1 MLTSI
6 SIKNIAL
13 IKKLELDFSEG
24 LNILSGETGAGK
36 SIIIDSLNF
45 VLGERADKTL
55 IRHGESVAEVEASF
69 YFGENQ
75 KIRDLL
81 DEYGIE
87 REDDVVILRRTMN
100 VSGRNDVRVNG
111 RNATNSMLKAISSL
125 LCDIHGQHEHQS
137 LLKSSTHID
146 ILDNFGENELA
157 NKKVEFSKLMSEYKD
172 ICKKLSEIGNA
183 QERAR
188 ELDMLEYAIKEI
200 DGAELYE
207 GIEEEITANRVKYQN
222 AGRLIE
228 SVKFAESILSSGEGH
243 TAQDTVYR
251 AYNTL
256 LGALKFDQELSEF
269 TSRLDSV
276 KIEIDDIASSLSS
289 LLNGYEFNPEI
300 ADETERKYDL
310 IKSLKRKYGSTV
322 QEILDY
328 LESAKQRKQ
337 LLEDLSENG
346 DKLEEQKV
354 IFEDK
359 IYKIAKELSDIRKKV
374 ALKLEKAI
382 SFELS
387 ELGMGGTL
395 FKIDFAE
402 LPERDRHM
410 EYVTSIGF
418 DTVEFLISPN
428 KGEPLRP
435 LSKIISGGEMSRFML
450 ALKVIIASIDGI
462 GTLVFDEI
470 DTGISGKIAFEVA
483 KKLYKISKSAQVI
496 AITHLP
502 QLAAIA
508 DVNYLIEKKTESDS
522 TNTYVTVLSEQ
533 NKINEISRL
542 AGGVDKS
549 EFGTNHAKDLIDS
562 FSDFKLNLQK

>member
-1 MLTSI
+1 MLTAI

-13 IKKLELDFSEG
+13 IKRLDLDFSEG

-75 KIRDLL
+75 SITSIL
-81 DEYGIE
+81 DEFGIE
-87 REDDVVILRRTMN
+87 HEDGLVVLRRSMN
-100 VSGRNDVRVNG
+100 VSGRSDVRING
-111 RNATNSMLKAISSL
+111 HTATSSMLKAVSSL

-137 LLKSSTHID
+137 LLKPSTHID
-146 ILDNFGENELA
+146 ILDNFGEKELA
-157 NKKVEFSKLMSEYKD
+157 DKKKEFLTFLGEYRD
-172 ICKKLSEIGNA
+172 VCKSLSEIGDA
-183 QERAR
+183 KARAR
-188 ELDMLEYAIKEI
+188 EIDMLEYAVKEI

-207 GIEEEITANRVKYQN
+207 GIEEEITANRVKFQN

-228 SVKFAESILSSGEGH
+228 SVNFAESMLGSGEGH
-243 TAQDTVYR
+243 TVLDTLHR

-256 LGALKFDQELSEF
+256 LSVEKYDQSLNEF

-276 KIEIDDIASSLSS
+276 KIEIDDITSSLSS
-289 LLNGYEFNPEI
+289 LAESYEFNSDLAE
-300 ADETERKYDL
+300 ETERRYDL
-310 IKSLKRKYGSTV
+310 IKSLKRKYGQTV
-322 QEILDY
+322 EEILEYRDNAQNRKNE
-328 LESAKQRKQ
+328 LESLA
-337 LLEDLSENG
+337 ENG
-346 DKLEEQKV
+346 DELEQRK
-354 IFEDK
+354 IILEDK
-359 IYKIAKELSDIRKKV
+359 LFVLARNLSNERRKV
-374 ALKLEKAI
+374 ALALEKAI
-382 SFELS
+382 SSELS
-387 ELGMGGTL
+387 ELGMSGTL
-395 FKIDFAE
+395 FKIEFAE
-402 LPERDRHM
+402 IPERDSHM
-410 EYVTSIGF
+410 PFITNLGF
-418 DTVEFLISPN
+418 DKVEFLISPN

-502 QLAAIA
+502 QLASIA
-508 DVNYLIEKKTESDS
+508 DVNYLIEKKTEADS
-522 TNTYVTVLSEQ
+522 TNTYVKVLSNDE
-533 NKINEISRL
+533 KIKEISRL
-542 AGGVDKS
+542 AGGVEKS
-549 EFGTNHAKDLIDS
+549 DFGEKHAKDLIDS
-562 FSDFKLNLQK
+562 FKEFKSNI